1 MTVTASDGDAF
12 AAANERLERD
22 LATPRLD
29 ELVSA
34 YYDPALGFAGA
45 TFDALGVNPRN
56 EITRDDLLAVTLL
69 DGRWTASAVRRLLG
83 ADSAQ
88 ATALL
93 VRISSATSLWEAS
106 DQRLAAID
114 PLWDLLTSGRDG
126 VGQTLASKLLARK
139 RPRLVPIT
147 DKIIVARVD
156 TAGQTWKA
164 LRYCFQ
170 DASLR
175 QAIEALRPRQATTA
189 SVLRLL
195 DAALWMLYS
204 NLPPMDHPPSL
215 GCVSLAP
222 LLGTRSCKGV
232 PASSS
237 RVAFRRGRRSQSRQ
251 RLCPRRLRR
260 WRKRQPQR
268 DLVRRGLGA
277 YPGAGAA
284 SSASGHSLS
293 GSSSRSR
300 CDE

>member
-1 MTVTASDGDAF
+1 MPLLERLEPRQPSHLDTLGACAEQTAVHRGETEMTAAASDGDAF
-12 AAANERLERD
+12 AAAKARLEHD
-22 LATPRLD
+22 LATPGLD

-45 TFDALGVNPRN
+45 TFDTLGANPRN

-69 DGRWTASAVRRLLG
+69 DVRWTASAVRRLLG

-106 DQRLAAID
+106 DERLAAID

-156 TAGQTWKA
+156 TANQTWKA
-164 LRYCFQ
+164 LRYCLQ

-204 NLPPMDHPPSL
+204 NSRAAR
-215 GCVSLAP
+215 LARNAAAV
-222 LLGTRSCKGV
+222 T
-232 PASSS
+232 
-237 RVAFRRGRRSQSRQ
+237 
-251 RLCPRRLRR
+251 PR
-260 WRKRQPQR
+260 
-268 DLVRRGLGA
+268 
-277 YPGAGAA
+277 
-284 SSASGHSLS
+284 
-293 GSSSRSR
+293 
-300 CDE
+300 